1 MSGVHGFGFVVLGML
16 LGTSTCGGSPPMT
29 TTHNASTIASN
40 EDARAAVGKVVMI
53 RGTVQ
58 REKLGDTINVGD
70 LSVRCED
77 LRFPDT
83 VVGNIAT
90 AEGTLEIV
98 HDEPATISARGEI
111 SQGTEGGVSSFVI
124 RHCVVR

>member
-1 MSGVHGFGFVVLGML
+1 
-16 LGTSTCGGSPPMT
+16 MT

-58 REKLGDTINVGD
+58 REKLGDTISVGD

-77 LRFPDT
+77 FRLPDA
-83 VVGNIAT
+83 VIGHAAT
-90 AEGTLEIV
+90 AEGTLAVV
-98 HDEPATISARGEI
+98 HDEPATVSAGGEI
-111 SQGTEGGVSSFVI
+111 SQGTEGGGSSFVI

>member
-1 MSGVHGFGFVVLGML
+1 M
-16 LGTSTCGGSPPMT
+16 TSTT
-29 TTHNASTIASN
+29 NASMIASN
-40 EDARAAVGKVVMI
+40 DDARAAVGKVVRI

-77 LRFPDT
+77 FRFPDDAVSHT
-83 VVGNIAT
+83 AT
-90 AEGTLEIV
+90 AEGTLAV
-98 HDEPATISARGEI
+98 VRDEPATVSARGEI
-111 SQGTEGGVSSFVI
+111 SQGTEGGGSSFVL